1 MLPAAGD
8 GQKDVVAREQAK
20 FHFVLFCRVWRV
32 QRAWRSGLLLSG
44 EVRVRQRFRIFKT
57 MSRIVLYELWA
68 KALAAQKLLASGL

>member
-8 GQKDVVAREQAK
+8 GHRDVVAHEQAK
-20 FHFVLFCRVWRV
+20 FHFVLSCRVWRV

-44 EVRVRQRFRIFKT
+44 ENKNTAAIRIFKT

-68 KALAAQKLLASGL
+68 KALSCSKIIS